1 MKKKGYSSE
10 YYETALAEGN
20 RVALARAI
28 TAVESN
34 RADAPSVF
42 RAINGKLS
50 GAHVIGITGAP
61 GAGKSTLVNSYVTEL
76 RKREHK
82 VGVIAIDPSSPFSG
96 GAILGDRIRMSEHGA
111 DDGVFVRSLAAR
123 GHLGGLSKA
132 TAHVVDIMDAA
143 GMDVVIIET
152 VGTGQSEV
160 EIMEIADTV
169 VVVSAPGLGDEIQAV
184 KAGILEIADI
194 MVVNKA
200 DMPHVDSTYRQLK
213 DAISFGPVRA
223 WKVPIVKTISTTG
236 EGFAELADIAGTHF
250 ETLDEAER
258 KNAAINRM
266 RKVIT
271 TTATHFLKVWLKS
284 VNEQQINQLSEQ
296 VLRGDLGLEQASRL
310 AANLAVDAGEI
321 DTKTQGIKS

>member
-1 MKKKGYSSE
+1 MRIKGFSCE
-10 YYETALAEGN
+10 YYETALAKGD

-28 TAVESN
+28 TAIESN
-34 RADAPSVF
+34 RSDATSVF
-42 RAINGKLS
+42 RAINGKLTGS
-50 GAHVIGITGAP
+50 HVIGITGAP
-61 GAGKSTLVNSYVTEL
+61 GAGKSTLVSSYVAEL
-76 RKREHK
+76 RKRDLT

-132 TAHVVDIMDAA
+132 ATHVVDILDAA
-143 GMDVVIIET
+143 GMDVIIIET

-169 VVVSAPGLGDEIQAV
+169 IVVSAPGLGDEIQAV

-213 DAISFGPVRA
+213 DAISFAPVRA
-223 WKVPIVKTISTTG
+223 WKVPIVKTISTAA
-236 EGFAELADIAGTHF
+236 EGFEELADIVDKHF
-250 ETLDEAER
+250 VTLDVEER
-258 KNAAINRM
+258 KNAAVTRM

-271 TTATHFLKVWLKS
+271 TTATHFLKLWLKS
-284 VNEQQINQLSEQ
+284 VDEQRINQLSAE
-296 VLRGDLGLEQASRL
+296 VLRGDLSMEQASRI
-310 AANLAVDAGEI
+310 AANLAANSGSM
-321 DTKTQGIKS
+321 DTLKEEATT

>member
-1 MKKKGYSSE
+1 MRKKGYSCA
-10 YYETALAEGN
+10 YYETALAGGD

-28 TAVESN
+28 TAIESN
-34 RADAPSVF
+34 RADASSVF
-42 RAINGKLS
+42 RAINGKLT
-50 GAHVIGITGAP
+50 GAQVIGITGAP
-61 GAGKSTLVNSYVTEL
+61 GAGKSTLVSSYVAEL
-76 RKREHK
+76 RKRGK
-82 VGVIAIDPSSPFSG
+82 QVGVIAIDPSSPFSG

-132 TAHVVDIMDAA
+132 TAHVIDVLDAA
-143 GMDVVIIET
+143 GKEVIIIET

-160 EIMEIADTV
+160 EIMEIANTV

-213 DAISFGPVRA
+213 DAISFAPERE
-223 WKVPIVKTISTTG
+223 WKVPIVKTTSTTG
-236 EGFAELADIAGTHF
+236 EGIEELANQVDAHF
-250 ETLDEAER
+250 KTLNEADRE
-258 KNAAINRM
+258 NAAINRM

-271 TTATHFLKVWLKS
+271 TTATHFLKLWLNS
-284 VNEQQINQLSEQ
+284 VSEQQINQLSAQ
-296 VLRGDLGLEQASRL
+296 VLRGDMGLEQASRI
-310 AANLAVDAGEI
+310 AANLAVETNDR
-321 DTKTQGIKS
+321 DTRSQGDQP

>member
-1 MKKKGYSSE
+1 MRKKGYSSA
-10 YYETALAEGN
+10 YYEKALAEGD

-28 TAVESN
+28 TAIESN
-34 RADAPSVF
+34 RGDATSVF
-42 RAINGKLS
+42 RAINGKQT
-50 GAHVIGITGAP
+50 GAQVIGITGAP
-61 GAGKSTLVNSYVTEL
+61 GAGKSTLVSSYVAEL
-76 RKREHK
+76 RKRGLK

-111 DDGVFVRSLAAR
+111 DDGVFVRSLASR

-132 TAHVVDIMDAA
+132 TAHVVDILDAA
-143 GMDVVIIET
+143 GMDIVIIET

-213 DAISFGPVRA
+213 DAISFGPARA

-236 EGFAELADIAGTHF
+236 TGFEELADLIDAHF
-250 ETLDEAER
+250 QTIDEAVRE
-258 KNAAINRM
+258 NAAVTRM

-271 TTATHFLKVWLKS
+271 TTATHFLKLWLKS
-284 VNEQQINQLSEQ
+284 VSQEQVNELSAQ
-296 VLRGDLGLEQASRL
+296 VLRGDLGLEQASRI
-310 AANLAVDAGEI
+310 AANLAVETGELN
-321 DTKTQGIKS
+321 TKKQKVES

>member
-1 MKKKGYSSE
+1 MRKKGYSSE
-10 YYETALAEGN
+10 YYEKELAEGN

-28 TAVESN
+28 TAIESN
-34 RADAPSVF
+34 RADASSVF
-42 RAINGKLS
+42 RAINGKLTGS
-50 GAHVIGITGAP
+50 HVVGITGAP
-61 GAGKSTLVNSYVTEL
+61 GAGKSTLVNAYVAEL
-76 RKREHK
+76 RKRGRT

-213 DAISFGPVRA
+213 DAISFGPARA
-223 WKVPIVKTISTTG
+223 WKVPIVKTISTNG
-236 EGFAELADIAGTHF
+236 EGFKELADIADAHF
-250 ETLDEAER
+250 QTLDAAER

-271 TTATHFLKVWLKS
+271 TTATHFLKVWLKTVS
-284 VNEQQINQLSEQ
+284 EQEINQLSAQ
-296 VLRGDLGLEQASRL
+296 VLRGEIGLEQASRM
-310 AANLAVDAGEI
+310 AANLAVDTGKL
-321 DTKTQGIKS
+321 DTENQRVKS

>member
-1 MKKKGYSSE
+1 MRKKGYSSE
-10 YYETALAEGN
+10 YYENALAEGN

-34 RADAPSVF
+34 RADATSVF

-61 GAGKSTLVNSYVTEL
+61 GAGKSTLVNSHVTEL
-76 RKREHK
+76 RKRGNK

-169 VVVSAPGLGDEIQAV
+169 IVVSAPGLGDEIQAV

-236 EGFAELADIAGTHF
+236 EGFEELADLADAHF
-250 ETLDEAER
+250 LTLDEAER

-271 TTATHFLKVWLKS
+271 ATATHFLKVWLKS
-284 VNEQQINQLSEQ
+284 VSEQQINQLSKQ
-296 VLRGDLGLEQASRL
+296 VLRGDLGLEQASRM
-310 AANLAVDAGEI
+310 AANLAVDAG
-321 DTKTQGIKS
+321 K